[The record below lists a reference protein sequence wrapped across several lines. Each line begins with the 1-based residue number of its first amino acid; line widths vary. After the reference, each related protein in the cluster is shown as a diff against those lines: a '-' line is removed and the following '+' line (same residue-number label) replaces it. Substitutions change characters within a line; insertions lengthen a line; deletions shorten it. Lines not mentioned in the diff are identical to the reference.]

1 MFTYRLDYRH
11 ATPIRIAGL
20 ALVVWTVFAS
30 SHAPG
35 STGRGLVTSLALAC
49 ACVGWLMWALWPR
62 GERLGMT
69 GPYVMAAAGGVLIG
83 ASPDSGASA
92 FVFVGVAAAGV
103 RTPLREAA
111 GVLVVG
117 VLALGIS
124 TLVYD
129 NGGLGFL
136 AFALGFTATLFG
148 AANARGS
155 LQRAEQAELLLV
167 ESQRSHEEQVRV
179 ARLEEQA
186 RIAREI
192 HDVLAH
198 ALAGLSIQL
207 EATASLI
214 EQGAN
219 REVLLTRVR
228 RAHELARD
236 GLRETRRAV
245 GALRGDTASVTDR
258 LQALVDEYRAGGEGL
273 AGLSIAGDASRL
285 EGPVAEAVCRVAQES
300 LTNVRKHARG
310 ADVSITLDAGSD
322 SGQDVVLVVA
332 DENAGA
338 DPAPPGP
345 GEPLSRMGGGFGLQG
360 MRERAELLGGTLSA
374 GSDGSG
380 WRVEL
385 RLPGPA
391 GAGLPGPAGAGS
403 PGAAG
408 GRR

>member
-1 MFTYRLDYRH
+1 MFTYRLEYRH

-20 ALVVWTVFAS
+20 ALVVWTVFSS

-35 STGRGLVTSLALAC
+35 GSGRSLVTSLTLAG
-49 ACVGWLMWALWPR
+49 ASVGWVLWTIWPR

-69 GPYVMAAAGGVLIG
+69 APYVMAAAGGVLIG
-83 ASPDSGASA
+83 ACPDSAASA
-92 FVFVGVAAAGV
+92 FVFIGVAAAGV
-103 RTPLREAA
+103 RKPLPEAI

-117 VLALGIS
+117 VVALGIS

-136 AFALGFTATLFG
+136 AFSLGFAAALFG

-155 LQRAEQAELLLV
+155 LLRAEQAELLLA

-214 EQGAN
+214 EHGAE
-219 REVLLTRVR
+219 REAILTRVH
-228 RAHELARD
+228 RAHELARE
-236 GLRETRRAV
+236 GLRETRHAV
-245 GALRGDTASVTDR
+245 GALRGDTVSVAER
-258 LQALVDEYRAGGEGL
+258 LEALADEYRAGGQGS
-273 AGLSIAGDASRL
+273 ATLSIRGDVGRL
-285 EGPVAEAVCRVAQES
+285 EGSVAEAVSRVVQES

-310 ADVSITLDAGSD
+310 ADVSITLDAGAA
-322 SGQDVVLVVA
+322 SGDDVVLVVA
-332 DENAGA
+332 DQNAHPEPAASGA
-338 DPAPPGP
+338 A
-345 GEPLSRMGGGFGLQG
+345 EPLAETGGGFGLRG
-360 MRERAELLGGTLSA
+360 MRERAELLGGTLTA
-374 GSDGSG
+374 GANGSG

-385 RLPGPA
+385 RLPTPA
-391 GAGLPGPAGAGS
+391 KDS
-403 PGAAG
+403 Q
-408 GRR
+408 